1 MMRLRQVALVAR
13 DLAHV
18 AEELCA
24 VLDLEVAYRDPGVAT
39 FGLENVVLPIGDT
52 FLEVVSP
59 TQAGTSAGRLLERR
73 AGDGGYMVIVQ
84 TEDLGKARERLER
97 IGVRVIWEIEVE
109 DAAAIHLHPRDVGG
123 AILSFDTMQPPESWR
138 WAGPGWRAHVRTA
151 AVDEIV
157 GAEIE
162 AQDPAAMAQRWSEA
176 MDLEARGTRI
186 ALDGGEVRFV
196 PATRER
202 GEGVA
207 GISLRATDAD
217 GILGRARERGLE
229 TDGSSVEICGTRVR
243 LVT

>member
-1 MMRLRQVALVAR
+1 M
-13 DLAHV
+13 
-18 AEELCA
+18 
-24 VLDLEVAYRDPGVAT
+24 
-39 FGLENVVLPIGDT
+39 
-52 FLEVVSP
+52 
-59 TQAGTSAGRLLERR
+59 
-73 AGDGGYMVIVQ
+73 
-84 TEDLGKARERLER
+84 
-97 IGVRVIWEIEVE
+97 
-109 DAAAIHLHPRDVGG
+109 GG
-123 AILSFDTMQPPESWR
+123 ASLSFDTMQPPESWR